1 MGWRR
6 TWIAGSQPLPTG
18 LAAQSTAK
26 ALRTLWAEGQLTWAG
41 SRVAPSGL
49 LPSRPQCSPLPLWGL
64 SVSPLLPS
72 PRDSLLVQTRPCF
85 PRYASSLAPTLICA
99 QKHTN
104 SSSVL
109 CMHSIGFWKILWATS
124 ITGIIMWLILP
135 LAVKWWWVSS
145 WNCVSFLVH
154 GRWRGRQRKEQQQHL
169 LQHLPFRRWN
179 GAPAVLWL
187 GWGESRQA
195 QAEMLWA
202 NTGLLP
208 TLKPHQFVQDSR
220 KGNQSFSALGPD
232 HQPYRKASLCR
243 EPNLISRT
251 HQNMNKTKMFCC
263 SKFQVGYIHECSV
276 IRIVGS

>member
-26 ALRTLWAEGQLTWAG
+26 ALGTLWAEGQLTWAG

-49 LPSRPQCSPLPLWGL
+49 LPSCPQCSPLPLWGL

-85 PRYASSLAPTLICA
+85 PCYASSLAPTLICA

-135 LAVKWWWVSS
+135 LAVKWWWVFS

-154 GRWRGRQRKEQQQHL
+154 GRWRGRQRKEQQPTSSSAPS
-169 LQHLPFRRWN
+169 LQKVKW
-179 GAPAVLWL
+179 GTCSSVAGL
-187 GWGESRQA
+187 GGEQA
-195 QAEMLWA
+195 G
-202 NTGLLP
+202 TGW
-208 TLKPHQFVQDSR
+208 D
-220 KGNQSFSALGPD
+220 ALGQHWAPPNPGASSVCAGL
-232 HQPYRKASLCR
+232 QKRK
-243 EPNLISRT
+243 
-251 HQNMNKTKMFCC
+251 
-263 SKFQVGYIHECSV
+263 SKLLSTRARPPALQKSFPL
-276 IRIVGS
+276 